1 MKIIDFPSGLT
12 FHKRSQES
20 EFYTELKKILNL
32 SRITFFDPCC
42 LPAEGAAIYP
52 TRVNNGVLEAFN
64 GSAWVAAVSKDV
76 VTQITSKTTGVA
88 LNVNAGVVTTVAL
101 TDAADTSFQFTVTNS
116 LVSAT
121 SNIQLSVVNSGAG
134 VAVATVTSIGSGSF
148 VVRVNNAGVA
158 AFNSVLKL
166 HFLIS

>member
-12 FHKRSQES
+12 FHKRSQDS
-20 EFYTELKKILNL
+20 EFYTELKKIFTL

-42 LPAEGAAIYP
+42 IPSESAPIFPA
-52 TRVNNGVLEAFN
+52 RVNAGVLEGFD
-64 GSAWVAAVSKDV
+64 GTSWVSVVSKEA
-76 VTQITSKTTGVA
+76 VTQITSKTTGVTS
-88 LNVNAGVVTTVAL
+88 NVHAGVITTVAL

-121 SNIQLSVVNSGAG
+121 SNIQLSVVNSGTG

-148 VVRVNNAGVA
+148 VIRVNNAGVA
-158 AFNSVLKL
+158 AFNSVVKV